1 MSPAEERHV
10 QREAL
15 RRATVLVVEDET
27 LLRLAAAEH
36 LRAGG
41 FVVIEAATGEE
52 AQAVLKSGVSV
63 DLIFSDINMPG
74 ALDGVELAVW
84 VAAQEWAPPLLL
96 TSGIA
101 SVLDAARA
109 ACPSVLAFLAK
120 PYPYEEMER
129 AIRSALPKRAL

>member
-10 QREAL
+10 QREAQ
-15 RRATVLVVEDET
+15 RRPIVLIVEDET

-36 LRAGG
+36 LRDGG
-41 FVVIEAATGEE
+41 FVVIEAANGEE
-52 AQAVLKSGVSV
+52 AQAVLESGVSI
-63 DLIFSDINMPG
+63 DLVFSDINMPG

-84 VAAQEWAPPLLL
+84 VAAQDRAPPLLL

-109 ACPSVLAFLAK
+109 ACPNVLAFLAK
-120 PYPYEEMER
+120 PYPYDEMEQ
-129 AIRSALPKRAL
+129 AIRQALPKRAL